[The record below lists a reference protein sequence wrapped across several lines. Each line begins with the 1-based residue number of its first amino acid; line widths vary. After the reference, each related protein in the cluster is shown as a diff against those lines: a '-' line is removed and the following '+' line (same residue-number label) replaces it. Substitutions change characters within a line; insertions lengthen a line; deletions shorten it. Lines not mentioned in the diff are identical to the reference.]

1 MSRLSMAFFTAGALC
16 GLIGMGWGVY
26 MGASHDHSTFP
37 AHAHLNL
44 LGWVSLFL
52 MGGFY
57 AFLGDRA
64 PAKLGWANFILSA
77 VGAITM
83 APALALLLKGN
94 PGMEPAVGVTSL
106 IAFAGMITFV
116 VAVLSAWRKTA

>member
-26 MGASHDHSTFP
+26 MGASHDHTTFP

-64 PAKLGWANFILSA
+64 PAKLGWTNFVLSA

-83 APALALLLKGN
+83 APTLALLLKGN

-116 VAVLSAWRKTA
+116 VAVLGAWRRTV